1 MILTEL
7 WCDKMASK
15 EYPTFQ
21 VTGTDWLQKYVD
33 PEDEVIDFGCGLMPI
48 TRQLECKKMIGIDG
62 WLPIVEQL
70 RTDLEDMGHIYIWHL
85 DLSGR
90 LMEAANDNSI
100 DVCLA
105 IDLVEHFD
113 KDDALRLIGHM
124 ERIARKRVVIFTP
137 DGFMLQE
144 REENSEFQRHRCGFM
159 PYEFEIMGYDI
170 LQRIGGNH
178 KAFLAVK
185 EITE

>member
-1 MILTEL
+1 MEN
-7 WCDKMASK
+7 KK
-15 EYPTFQ
+15 HETFE
-21 VTGTDWLQKYVD
+21 VKGIDWLQKYVD

-70 RTDLEDMGHIYIWHL
+70 RTDLEDMGHIFIWHL

-90 LMEAANDNSI
+90 LLEAANDNSI

-105 IDLVEHFD
+105 IDLVEHFE
-113 KDDALRLIGHM
+113 KDDAWRLIGHM

-137 DGFMLQE
+137 DGFKQQE
-144 REENSEFQRHRCGFM
+144 RDDNSEFQKHRCGFI
-159 PYEFEIMGYDI
+159 PKEFKNKGYAI
-170 LQRIGGNH
+170 SMRKG
-178 KAFLAVK
+178 KPSFLAVK
-185 EITE
+185 ELLNE